1 MIGGKHQRVEVHLS
15 VNFGGHMTPEQ
26 KQRFISLEARHKEL
40 DENIAWGYSFYLDDK
55 DMKKMKFEKL
65 QVKRELESLK
75 ALP

>member
-1 MIGGKHQRVEVHLS
+1 
-15 VNFGGHMTPEQ
+15 MTPEQ